1 MNVFSNTPNARWVA
15 HIKRDIYSCSYYSFM
30 LVYKIY
36 FCELINVI
44 ALCISSLLFWRSAFY
59 SHLDSSMS
67 TSPSVTVRSHSPS
80 PILITKQIFS
90 LVPPTR
96 ASMKPQNVAVSTNS
110 DNMFWMFTAYSFLK
124 ESNFIRGRSF
134 LLLERTGDSQGQS
147 LIFF

>member
-1 MNVFSNTPNARWVA
+1 
-15 HIKRDIYSCSYYSFM
+15 
-30 LVYKIY
+30 
-36 FCELINVI
+36 
-44 ALCISSLLFWRSAFY
+44 
-59 SHLDSSMS
+59 MS

-124 ESNFIRGRSF
+124 ERNFIRGRSL

-147 LIFF
+147 LTFF